1 MHLPARKSWSPLKVV
16 GTFLVLAIT
25 ALLIFIGWKYW
36 LFTGGIFRTSS
47 FNEQEWKS
55 LNRKTADFS
64 CYRGGMAND
73 IKKNVLRVGQS
84 RAEVEKLL
92 GSPDSNKGSYHEYFP
107 GMCSGLQI
115 DFDTLD
121 IDFNAEGKLT
131 NVRIVQH

>member
-1 MHLPARKSWSPLKVV
+1 MHAPTRKSWSALRVI
-16 GTFLVLAIT
+16 GNFLVLAIT
-25 ALLIFIGWKYW
+25 SLLIFIGWQYW

-55 LNRKTADFS
+55 LNRKAADFS

-73 IKKNVLRVGQS
+73 IKTSVLRVGQS

-92 GSPDSNKGSYHEYFP
+92 GSPDSNKGSYYECFL

-121 IDFNAEGKLT
+121 IYFSAEGNVT
-131 NVRIVQH
+131 NFRIVQH